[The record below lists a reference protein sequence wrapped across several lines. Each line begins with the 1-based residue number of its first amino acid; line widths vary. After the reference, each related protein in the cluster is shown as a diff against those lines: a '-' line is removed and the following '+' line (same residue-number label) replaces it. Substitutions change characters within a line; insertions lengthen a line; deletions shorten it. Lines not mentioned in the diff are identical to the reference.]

1 MGKDNPIN
9 KGVKPPNINSAF
21 LLSNTIKTCDL
32 FSLDSTQVILRVRR
46 VLVTPMDHST
56 SQFRHNKL
64 WGYLIHRRLTQY
76 NTFI

>member
-32 FSLDSTQVILRVRR
+32 FSLDSTKVILRVRP
-46 VLVTPMDHST
+46 VLVTLMDHST
-56 SQFRHNKL
+56 S
-64 WGYLIHRRLTQY
+64 
-76 NTFI
+76 